1 MTKDNEALQT
11 PTNTDSGTI
20 FKTLRKW
27 ALPFVLLFQ
36 LGKDG
41 CLNTVI
47 SIRRF
52 QLYRSYARMY
62 TSLNV
67 ESTVTENGTGNTK
80 WRLGVAD

>member
-1 MTKDNEALQT
+1 MKLFRDPLIQIQEKFSKL
-11 PTNTDSGTI
+11 GE
-20 FKTLRKW
+20 KW
-27 ALPFVLLFQ
+27 AFPFVLLFQ

-47 SIRRF
+47 SIKTF
-52 QLYRSYARMY
+52 QLYRSYASMY

-80 WRLGVAD
+80 WRSGVAD